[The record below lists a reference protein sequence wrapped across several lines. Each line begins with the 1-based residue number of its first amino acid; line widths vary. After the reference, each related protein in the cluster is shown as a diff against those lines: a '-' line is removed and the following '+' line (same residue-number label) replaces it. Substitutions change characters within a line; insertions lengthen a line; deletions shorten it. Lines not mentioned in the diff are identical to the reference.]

1 MNCGL
6 FGVRFSVLWHKKGAI
21 APVDYSST
29 FATAPF
35 CTFIDLLIVYGF
47 ELGFCKGDTASCRNF
62 LCICSVFF
70 LHPFRITKLDVI
82 DTNI

>member
-21 APVDYSST
+21 APVDYLST

-35 CTFIDLLIVYGF
+35 CTCFRRKMAII
-47 ELGFCKGDTASCRNF
+47 FCKIDKIVLVSKGGVSYDTF
-62 LCICSVFF
+62 QTFQ
-70 LHPFRITKLDVI
+70 
-82 DTNI
+82 

>member
-21 APVDYSST
+21 APVDYLST

-35 CTFIDLLIVYGF
+35 DNLDNEYITYFLRIVESF
-47 ELGFCKGDTASCRNF
+47 QTSQPTL
-62 LCICSVFF
+62 
-70 LHPFRITKLDVI
+70 
-82 DTNI
+82 TN